1 MGRVIGQLSGQ
12 HARLVHRQYEFESS
26 PVDVHLG
33 TVFLLQNC
41 ICLKKRVGS
50 TIGSIYKN

>member
-50 TIGSIYKN
+50 TIGSI